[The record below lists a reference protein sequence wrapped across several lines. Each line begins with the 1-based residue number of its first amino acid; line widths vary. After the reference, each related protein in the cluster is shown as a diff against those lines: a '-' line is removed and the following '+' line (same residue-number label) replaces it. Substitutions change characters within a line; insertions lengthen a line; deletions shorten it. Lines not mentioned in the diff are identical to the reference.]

1 MKNTHTP
8 APALPARRLNHLGLA
23 ALLALS
29 TGAALAQASSL
40 PQVVVTATRHA
51 LPLQDAPAALT
62 VVSQEELAE
71 RGTENLLQAL
81 RTEPSVSAF
90 GRPTGGRKA
99 LSLRGMDPR
108 HVLVLVDGARISA
121 SDGLVGSSDYQ
132 LDWTGAM
139 DIARVEVVR
148 GPMSVLYGAEAL
160 GGVINVITQPLSG
173 ELEARAFA
181 EARFGQDGGD
191 GHRLQAALRGS
202 FTPQLRFGISLA
214 DGRRQS
220 TPQSAD
226 ATLTAVEGRRPR
238 EAAVHLAWLPVEG
251 HTVKLDTRHADEL
264 RWFDARERS
273 GKKRLYQ
280 SETPLV
286 RDHHL
291 LAWEADWG
299 GGRESLLR
307 VYENRLDTR
316 NTRSNGVAPLRPNV
330 LGDQVLEGQ
339 FAQPLPGGQ
348 QLTAGFEHRTEW
360 LDNAALPGGHAQA
373 RHTGLYVQDE
383 ARIGR
388 SLLLTG
394 GLRHDNTQGYASQWS
409 PRVYAVWTLAPEWV
423 LKGGAGSG
431 FKAPN
436 LKQVNPAYREDE
448 GPSTYLGQAGLR
460 PELNRSLEAGLAW
473 DRANTGASL
482 MLFQNRIHDLITP
495 VLLSGTPASGTY
507 QFRNVD
513 RAVLRGAEASAG
525 WRAGAWQWR
534 VSGTWLSA
542 HDGQGLPLEKR
553 ATRTWALRGDWR
565 DGPWAAGGTL
575 DVQSGLHL
583 AATTAGQPPQT
594 VPLLSQLNLHLKRQ
608 LADGFTLRVGL
619 DNATNLRLASK
630 SPLFSYEEQP
640 RTLRVSLEARQ

>member
-1 MKNTHTP
+1 MRIDAVCHNRFPENFAVHRILQAFFNCCLHHTRC
-8 APALPARRLNHLGLA
+8 AR
-23 ALLALS
+23 
-29 TGAALAQASSL
+29 SSL
-40 PQVVVTATRHA
+40 QAATGKACHLQVET
-51 LPLQDAPAALT
+51 
-62 VVSQEELAE
+62 
-71 RGTENLLQAL
+71 
-81 RTEPSVSAF
+81 
-90 GRPTGGRKA
+90 
-99 LSLRGMDPR
+99 
-108 HVLVLVDGARISA
+108 
-121 SDGLVGSSDYQ
+121 
-132 LDWTGAM
+132 
-139 DIARVEVVR
+139 
-148 GPMSVLYGAEAL
+148 
-160 GGVINVITQPLSG
+160 
-173 ELEARAFA
+173 FA

-495 VLLSGTPASGTY
+495 VLLILGTLVVKGGSAISWEFLFTAPTDGMRSGGVFPALLGTVWLVTVALLLSVPIGVFAAIY
-507 QFRNVD
+507 LSEYATDGPFIRFLRLSIVNLAGVPSIVFGPSPIEMGGVD
-513 RAVLRGAEASAG
+513 EYVEVEEFLDVVRTHV
-525 WRAGAWQWR
+525 
-534 VSGTWLSA
+534 LSA
-542 HDGQGLPLEKR
+542 YDY
-553 ATRTWALRGDWR
+553 
-565 DGPWAAGGTL
+565 
-575 DVQSGLHL
+575 
-583 AATTAGQPPQT
+583 
-594 VPLLSQLNLHLKRQ
+594 LSR
-608 LADGFTLRVGL
+608 
-619 DNATNLRLASK
+619 
-630 SPLFSYEEQP
+630 P
-640 RTLRVSLEARQ
+640 